1 MDNAFHTSG
10 PDHTCRQQLWVG
22 VDGGDG
28 AHTLVDDG
36 AANGVAVVGTLQGLR
51 GGGGAN
57 QGGGTHS

>member
-36 AANGVAVVGTLQGLR
+36 TANGVAVVGTLQGLLGAGSTE
-51 GGGGAN
+51 GGRREG
-57 QGGGTHS
+57 